1 MENFITIL
9 SLAAAL
15 FVFWK
20 LRSVL
25 GTRNGNEPAPPP
37 VERRSTD
44 ARVRP
49 SAERGRERTPDRSD
63 DNVVTLPRAGDRSER
78 GAELVEREADASAR
92 AAERA
97 AILHHADGD
106 DDLRRGLEAIALHD
120 DQFDPDGFLEGARM
134 AYEMIVTGFAD
145 GDKATLR
152 NLLAPEVYES
162 FAAVIDER
170 RERGETVQASFVGI
184 EKARIVE
191 AGIQD
196 GAGAEE
202 AHVTVDFVSQ
212 MVSATLDK
220 AGAVVDGDPEEVAEV
235 TDRWTFARPARSD
248 DPNWNLVATDA

>member
-37 VERRSTD
+37 VDQRSND
-44 ARVRP
+44 VRVRRRP
-49 SAERGRERTPDRSD
+49 ERPADRSD
-63 DNVVTLPRAGDRSER
+63 DNVVTLPRGERADR
-78 GAELVEREADASAR
+78 AEHAAEVAEREADASAR
-92 AAERA
+92 AAGRA
-97 AILHHADGD
+97 AILRHADGD
-106 DDLRRGLEAIALHD
+106 DDLRRGLEAIAEAD
-120 DQFDPDGFLEGARM
+120 GRFDPDEFLDGARM

-184 EKARIVE
+184 ENAGIVE
-191 AGIQD
+191 AGMQ
-196 GAGAEE
+196 GHE
-202 AHVTVDFVSQ
+202 AHVTVAFVSQ
-212 MVSATLDK
+212 MVSATIDK
-220 AGAVVDGDPEEVAEV
+220 SGEVIDGDPEEVAEV
-235 TDRWTFARPARSD
+235 TDRWTFARSVRSD

>member
-25 GTRNGNEPAPPP
+25 GTRNGNEPTPPP

-49 SAERGRERTPDRSD
+49 ERRADRTD
-63 DNVVTLPRAGDRSER
+63 DNVVTLPRGGER
-78 GAELVEREADASAR
+78 GAQARADRGAEVAEREADASAR

-106 DDLRRGLEAIALHD
+106 EDLRRGLEAVAERD
-120 DQFDPDGFLEGARM
+120 DQFDPDTFLEGARM

-152 NLLAPEVYES
+152 NLLSAEVYDS

-184 EKARIVE
+184 ENARIVE
-191 AGIQD
+191 AGMQSD
-196 GAGAEE
+196 E

-220 AGAVVDGDPEEVAEV
+220 GGNVVDGDPEEVAEV
-235 TDRWTFARPARSD
+235 TDRWTFARSVLSD

>member
-37 VERRSTD
+37 VERRSND

-49 SAERGRERTPDRSD
+49 SRGD
-63 DNVVTLPRAGDRSER
+63 DNVVTLPRAGDRGDR
-78 GAELVEREADASAR
+78 ADRAAEVAEREADASAR

-106 DDLRRGLEAIALHD
+106 DDLRRGLEAIAEND
-120 DQFDPDGFLEGARM
+120 AAFDPDTFLEGARM

-152 NLLAPEVYES
+152 NLLAPEVYDS

-184 EKARIVE
+184 ETARITE
-191 AGIQD
+191 AGMQGD
-196 GAGAEE
+196 E

-212 MVSATLDK
+212 MVSATLGK
-220 AGAVVDGDPEEVAEV
+220 SGEVIDGDPEEVAEV
-235 TDRWTFARPARSD
+235 TDRWTFARSVRSD

>member
-25 GTRNGNEPAPPP
+25 GTRNGNEPTPPP
-37 VERRSTD
+37 VERRSGD

-49 SAERGRERTPDRSD
+49 RTEGRPEPRGE
-63 DNVVTLPRAGDRSER
+63 DNVVTLPRGR
-78 GAELVEREADASAR
+78 GAEIAEREAEASAR

-97 AILHHADGD
+97 AIARHADGD
-106 DDLRRGLEAIALHD
+106 DALRRGLEAIVGRD
-120 DQFDPDGFLEGARM
+120 PDFDPDGFLEGARM
-134 AYEMIVTGFAD
+134 AYEMIVAGFAD

-162 FAAVIDER
+162 FAGVIDER

-191 AGIQD
+191 AGMQGD
-196 GAGAEE
+196 E

-220 AGAVVDGDPEEVAEV
+220 AGEVIEGDPEEVAEV
-235 TDRWTFARPARSD
+235 TDRWTFARSVRSS